1 MINIIYYCLI
11 GIIYF
16 YTFFR
21 FNNDLPK
28 DTYLGIKALFLGAL
42 GWFITGFIFIIINKY
57 FYKITIID
65 GIKSQMLLSIIGVIF
80 FGFYLLIFMFDD
92 SDDLEFESDEKN
104 KRNERL
110 L

>member
-16 YTFFR
+16 YTCFR
-21 FNNDLPK
+21 FNDDVPR
-28 DTYLGIKALFLGAL
+28 DTYLGVKALFLGAL
-42 GWFITGFIFIIINKY
+42 GWFITSIIFIIIHKY

-92 SDDLEFESDEKN
+92 SDDLEFESDEKS